1 MERIK
6 TTQKKQNGRLKQ
18 MTEYDQWDEETYDN
32 VYEDI
37 RAYIEKR
44 KQDDK
49 TFNIIELKKMI
60 DEAYVKR
67 GMDWIGK
74 GPVQFI
80 IESATIAA
88 LEQKY
93 VEWKKQIKKEEK

>member
-1 MERIK
+1 MSD
-6 TTQKKQNGRLKQ
+6 TT
-18 MTEYDQWDEETYDN
+18 DWDDETYDN
-32 VYEDI
+32 VFEDI
-37 RAYIEKR
+37 CDYVEKR
-44 KQDDK
+44 KKDDK
-49 TFNIIELKKMI
+49 TFSINELKIMI

-74 GPVQFI
+74 GHLQFI

-93 VEWKKQIKKEEK
+93 AELMKEKKKK

>member
-1 MERIK
+1 MNS
-6 TTQKKQNGRLKQ
+6 TT
-18 MTEYDQWDEETYDN
+18 DWDDETYDN
-32 VYEDI
+32 VFEDI
-37 RAYIEKR
+37 CDYVEKR
-44 KQDDK
+44 KKDDK
-49 TFNIIELKKMI
+49 SFSLDELKIMI

-74 GPVQFI
+74 GHLQFI

-93 VEWKKQIKKEEK
+93 AEWMKEKRKKES

>member
-1 MERIK
+1 M
-6 TTQKKQNGRLKQ
+6 NP
-18 MTEYDQWDEETYDN
+18 MTDQDHWDEETYDN

-37 RAYIEKR
+37 RDYVEKR
-44 KQDDK
+44 KQDDD
-49 TFNIIELKKMI
+49 TFTLHELKKMI

-80 IESATIAA
+80 IESVTIAA

-93 VEWKKQIKKEEK
+93 AEWKKK

>member
-1 MERIK
+1 MSD
-6 TTQKKQNGRLKQ
+6 TT
-18 MTEYDQWDEETYDN
+18 DWDDETYDN
-32 VYEDI
+32 VFEDI
-37 RAYIEKR
+37 CDYVEKR
-44 KQDDK
+44 KKDDT
-49 TFNIIELKKMI
+49 TFSIDELKIMI

-74 GPVQFI
+74 GHLQFI

-93 VEWKKQIKKEEK
+93 AEWMKEKKKK